1 MTAVPIGDGLA
12 QLAQSEHPL
21 AVLLARPLPE
31 GCDPTRLEVYL
42 GETEF
47 VGALGIERAA
57 FERMPLWRQTELKRE
72 RGLF

>member
-1 MTAVPIGDGLA
+1 MPIGAGLA

-21 AVLLARPLPE
+21 AVLLARPLPD

-42 GETEF
+42 SEAEF
-47 VGALGIERAA
+47 VPALGVERAL
-57 FERMPLWRQTELKRE
+57 FERMPLWKQTDLKKE

>member
-12 QLAQSEHPL
+12 QLAQSEHSL

-42 GETEF
+42 GDAEF
-47 VGALGIERAA
+47 VSALGIERTE